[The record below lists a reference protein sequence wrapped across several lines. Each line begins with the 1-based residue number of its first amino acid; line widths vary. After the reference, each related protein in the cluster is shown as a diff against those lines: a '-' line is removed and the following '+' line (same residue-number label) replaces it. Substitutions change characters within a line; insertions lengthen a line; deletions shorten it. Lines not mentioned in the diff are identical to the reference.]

1 MFVCFKDS
9 FCSLVHLVKIDL
21 SKNRLTELPRD
32 FGQLENL
39 QHLDLL
45 GNQLVSLP
53 ESFHRLQK
61 LKWLDLK
68 DNPLEPQLKKNAG
81 DCLDEKQCRICAQ
94 RVSLEDCCRFIL
106 NIVLASMVKYSDQQ
120 SKLRFCNLLVAN
132 SASLKTSHIHNPDC

>member
-94 RVSLEDCCRFIL
+94 RVSLEDCYRFIL
-106 NIVLASMVKYSDQQ
+106 NIVLASMVKYSNQQ